1 MQNMSK
7 VKKRHHHCVKS
18 VLIRSYSG
26 PHFPAFGL
34 NTVRMGENADQNNS
48 EYGHFLR
55 SADQMCT
62 TKFLQIYFFLLF

>member
-1 MQNMSK
+1 MSI
-7 VKKRHHHCVKS
+7 VKKRHQHCVKS
-18 VLIRSYSG
+18 VHIRSYSG

-34 NTVRMGENADQNNS
+34 NTVRMQEKADQNNS

-62 TKFLQIYFFLLF
+62 TKFLQICFFLLF